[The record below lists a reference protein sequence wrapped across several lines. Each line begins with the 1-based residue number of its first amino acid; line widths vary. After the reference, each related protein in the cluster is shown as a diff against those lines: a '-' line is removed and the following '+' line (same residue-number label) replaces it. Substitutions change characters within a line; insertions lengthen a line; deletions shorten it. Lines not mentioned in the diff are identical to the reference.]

1 VSVLV
6 PTIHAR
12 VRPDELSMTRIETSG
27 IFIVHTLTAL
37 HGRMF
42 AIQKRSQTTHYVTHL
57 AFGMED
63 DTASRVDARN

>member
-1 VSVLV
+1 
-6 PTIHAR
+6 
-12 VRPDELSMTRIETSG
+12 MTRIETSG